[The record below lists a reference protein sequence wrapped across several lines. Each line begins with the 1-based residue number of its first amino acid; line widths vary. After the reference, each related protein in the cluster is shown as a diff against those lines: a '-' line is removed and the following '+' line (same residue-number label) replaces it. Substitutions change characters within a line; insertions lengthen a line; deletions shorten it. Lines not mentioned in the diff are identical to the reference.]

1 MLRFFVFLLLL
12 LNLGYLAWTQKA
24 LAVFGLAPESQQ
36 EPERLQRQIEP
47 GAIKLYS
54 AQEAANLEAELASA
68 KAKQIA
74 EAEAEARNAGCLQ
87 SSPLTLAQQNLIK
100 DSKPSPMSAWPT
112 DAWQLQTVDTPERW
126 MIYMGRF
133 ANEAAIAKKEG
144 ELRQLGI
151 DFTRMSEAKFSLGL
165 SLGQFVSQAQA
176 IEALGALS
184 RRGVRSAKAMQLN
197 PASTAQVLRLMGVN
211 AALNEKIKAWPAP
224 LQGID
229 LQTCSDKK
237 PNPQP

>member
-1 MLRFFVFLLLL
+1 MLRFLVVLLLA
-12 LNLGYLAWTQKA
+12 LNVGYLAWTQKA
-24 LAVFGLAPESQQ
+24 LAIFDLAPESQQ

-47 GAIKLYS
+47 GSIKLYS
-54 AQEAANLEAELASA
+54 AQEAANLEAELAA
-68 KAKQIA
+68 TKAKQSA
-74 EAEAEARNAGCLQ
+74 ETATPNAVCLQ
-87 SSPLTLAQQNLIK
+87 SSPLTTAQLNLIK
-100 DSKPSPMSAWPT
+100 DSKLSPLTGWPT

-133 ANEAAIAKKEG
+133 ANEVALLKKEG
-144 ELRQLGI
+144 ELRKLSI
-151 DFTRMSEAKFSLGL
+151 EFTRMTEPPFSLGL
-165 SLGQFVSQAQA
+165 SLGQFASQTQA
-176 IEALGALS
+176 IESLSALS
-184 RRGVRSAKAMQLN
+184 RRGVRTAKTMQLN

>member
-47 GAIKLYS
+47 GSIKLYS
-54 AQEAANLEAELASA
+54 AQEAANLEAELAAA
-68 KAKQIA
+68 KAKQAA
-74 EAEAEARNAGCLQ
+74 EAAAQNSGCLQ
-87 SSPLTLAQQNLIK
+87 SSPLTTAQLNLIK
-100 DSKPSPMSAWPT
+100 DSKLSPLTSWPT

-151 DFTRMSEAKFSLGL
+151 DFARMSEAKFSLGL

-229 LQTCSDKK
+229 LQSCSDKK